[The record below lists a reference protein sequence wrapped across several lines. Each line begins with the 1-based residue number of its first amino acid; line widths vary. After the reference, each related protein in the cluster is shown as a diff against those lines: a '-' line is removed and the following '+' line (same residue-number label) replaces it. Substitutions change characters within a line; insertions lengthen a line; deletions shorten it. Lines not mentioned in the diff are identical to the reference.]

1 MNASRARILI
11 VDDDEALCDLIE
23 LWLQARHEVLKAHD
37 GEQALVVMGK
47 SRPDVAVVD
56 LMMPRMSGIELA
68 GRMRGDPELRDVPI
82 IFVSAYHA
90 ILEPHERE
98 AIKPWGLL
106 SKPFH
111 REVLEKRIGE
121 ILVAQSELPESS

>member
-1 MNASRARILI
+1 MSASRARILI

-23 LWLQARHEVLKAHD
+23 LWLQARHDVTKAHD
-37 GEQALVVMGK
+37 GEQALAAMSTG
-47 SRPDVAVVD
+47 RPDVAVVD

-68 GRMRGDPELRDVPI
+68 GKMRSSPDLRDVPI

-111 REVLEKRIGE
+111 REMLEKRIDE
-121 ILVAQSELPESS
+121 ILRALSEEPEGS